1 MICHPAAVRAPTS
14 PVAAVARLAAWC
26 LAVSLVISRAGLLV
40 HELVGH
46 GGAAY
51 AVGGAVTDLHV
62 YLFAGGWIEYGGS
75 ARWSPTALAVVS
87 LAGIAVELAVA
98 GALAAWA
105 RRTDALALRAAAWAL
120 AIHAAPVPGDR
131 HRRRRRRRQSGCIR
145 TLGACARR
153 GGRDPGRR
161 SRWPRSPP
169 RWPPRRLGA
178 ALLAPGCR
186 RTAARHQ
193 RAQLVL
199 ALALAGGA
207 HAALVVGELRLRPD
221 PVYARVMAT
230 EQRRVVEREL
240 AAWRAAH
247 PTVDDAA
254 LRAARAAI
262 AARHPARRWAPWIV
276 VAVAAA
282 VVLGLAGARAR
293 AAPAAPAPLAPAV
306 IAALAAVV
314 TVGTI
319 DALVRG
325 FW

>member
-120 AIHAAPVPGDR
+120 AIHAALYLAIGTADGVGDGVWL
-131 HRRRRRRRQSGCIR
+131 HRR
-145 TLGACARR
+145 LGAARAAVVV
-153 GGRDPGRR
+153 PVTLVAALAAAVAA
-161 SRWPRSPP
+161 
-169 RWPPRRLGA
+169 RRLGA
-178 ALLAPGCR
+178 ALLARLPAHR
-186 RTAARHQ
+186 PRHQ

-221 PVYARVMAT
+221 PVYASVMAT